1 MFKNVAL
8 YHTPPKL
15 LGYNL
20 EREHKPMSDSL
31 RNAGFFAGIGV
42 ILAILIISTIAIAG
56 FKIPS
61 LKLPALL
68 SNKGRLTVQV
78 TDAPADLKHLNITI
92 DQLLI
97 QKSDGEN
104 ITLELMGGGEAVYF
118 DLLALQNV
126 TLTLSETEIP
136 PGNYTMIRMHVLT
149 ANATYTDGLTE
160 QLRVP
165 SEEIKVLLKP
175 HLIMQS
181 NGAITVT
188 IDLDPGTIN
197 IANNQPTLNLKPT
210 MKAMISG

>member
-8 YHTPPKL
+8 YHTPPKW

-20 EREHKPMSDSL
+20 ERENTPMSDSL
-31 RNAGFFAGIGV
+31 RNAGFFAGIGI

-78 TDAPADLKHLNITI
+78 TDKPANLTHLNITI
-92 DQLLI
+92 DRLLI

-104 ITLELMGGGEAVYF
+104 ITLDLKGGEAVYF

-136 PGNYTMIRMHVLT
+136 TGNYTMIRMHILT
-149 ANATYTDGLTE
+149 ANATYIDGSTDP
-160 QLRVP
+160 LRVP

-175 HLIMQS
+175 HLIMQ
-181 NGAITVT
+181 NDGAITVT
-188 IDLDPGTIN
+188 IDLEPVTAQIN
-197 IANNQPTLNLKPT
+197 ISHSLNLKPT

>member
-1 MFKNVAL
+1 
-8 YHTPPKL
+8 
-15 LGYNL
+15 L

-78 TDAPADLKHLNITI
+78 TDGPANLTHLNITI
-92 DQLLI
+92 DKLRI

-104 ITLELMGGGEAVYF
+104 ITLDLKGGEAVYF

-149 ANATYTDGLTE
+149 ANATRTDGTTFELNK
-160 QLRVP
+160 VP
-165 SEEIKVLLKP
+165 SEWIKVLLKP
-175 HLIMQS
+175 HLMMQS

-188 IDLDPGTIN
+188 IDLEPETAQIN
-197 IANNQPTLNLKPT
+197 ISHSLNLKPT